1 MCYPPYL
8 VSAFAERWHEETS
21 NFHMSAEE
29 VTVTLDDVSCLLHL
43 SNEGRLSDHQYV
55 DKEEG
60 TRLMVDLTRSDPA
73 DIMKEMVLTK
83 GSHVRHTYLQMHFQ
97 TPRAHITDYE
107 VEGNQDEVLRHQNF
121 ALKTYL
127 LLLVGYTIFADT
139 SKNPVHIHHVKNF
152 DHLET
157 VSDIAWGPAALVCLY
172 KGLCVC
178 TAPSVST
185 LAAYVTLLQ
194 VTNFII

>member
-60 TRLMVDLTRSDPA
+60 TRLMVDLTGSDPA
-73 DIMKEMVLTK
+73 DIEMRWFAPK
-83 GSHVRHTYLQMHFQ
+83 GRMSGT
-97 TPRAHITDYE
+97 HICK
-107 VEGNQDEVLRHQNF
+107 GISRPLWGI
-121 ALKTYL
+121 L
-127 LLLVGYTIFADT
+127 LITRWRGIRIRF
-139 SKNPVHIHHVKNF
+139 
-152 DHLET
+152 
-157 VSDIAWGPAALVCLY
+157 
-172 KGLCVC
+172 
-178 TAPSVST
+178 
-185 LAAYVTLLQ
+185 
-194 VTNFII
+194 